1 MEWRCKR
8 VDGRRSSALG
18 GRGRGADGRARSMSV
33 VVPGTGLLR
42 RPGLDPDLGLMDASV
57 PDCCSQ
63 PRVQRAAT
71 RSPSAV
77 AVGVGEKGGGCATP
91 GRSKERRR
99 KVRVQNGAQALANMS
114 FLVAVVMGMGDDL
127 CRTDRAWCRGLR
139 ISRRVLDG
147 GIGDGWESRFCQ
159 REVRLSKTRRGTR
172 HEAHTRHR
180 HWHNE
185 PHEP

>member
-77 AVGVGEKGGGCATP
+77 AVGVGEKGALCHTRQIEGAKTESPSSKRGSSAGQHVLPRGG
-91 GRSKERRR
+91 
-99 KVRVQNGAQALANMS
+99 
-114 FLVAVVMGMGDDL
+114 GD
-127 CRTDRAWCRGLR
+127 G
-139 ISRRVLDG
+139 DG
-147 GIGDGWESRFCQ
+147 G
-159 REVRLSKTRRGTR
+159 
-172 HEAHTRHR
+172 
-180 HWHNE
+180 
-185 PHEP
+185 